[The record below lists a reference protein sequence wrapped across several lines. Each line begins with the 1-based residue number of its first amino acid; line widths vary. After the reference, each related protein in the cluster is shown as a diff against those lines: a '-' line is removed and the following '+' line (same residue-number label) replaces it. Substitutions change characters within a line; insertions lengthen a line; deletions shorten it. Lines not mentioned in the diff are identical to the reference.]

1 MAQIPKKVYT
11 PRSVRLTCENY
22 KKQNRSWYYQVL
34 FFANVHVYCE
44 HLFITNSLKIIK
56 INIDHFPLK
65 RVIVLNEAYKFKEEK
80 DSSLLL
86 YCYLIFFVINRRSQ
100 YT

>member
-1 MAQIPKKVYT
+1 MKIIKSKTDLGIIKFYSLQI
-11 PRSVRLTCENY
+11 
-22 KKQNRSWYYQVL
+22 
-34 FFANVHVYCE
+34 VHVYCE

-56 INIDHFPLK
+56 VNIDHFPPK